1 MQTEY
6 SLKNVLNVQCLYVRH
21 MVNMFHVYRSNYITW
36 KLHYSNLIFRYQTII
51 MKQIKL
57 YRYMI
62 DFIKYIILG

>member
-1 MQTEY
+1 MRTVH

-21 MVNMFHVYRSNYITW
+21 IVNMFHAYRSNYITL